1 MGGDNRERGC
11 ETATTGWEAYDAA
24 PRDGPWLFV
33 AVTEAWDR
41 GEIRGTW
48 VRGTASTTEVLD
60 VIAAKVG
67 QRYQAKELAVV
78 DQVGIKRQVPEALA

>member
-11 ETATTGWEAYDAA
+11 DTAVGWEAYDAV

-48 VRGTASTTEVLD
+48 VRATANTTEVLD
-60 VIAAKVG
+60 VVAATVG
-67 QRYQAKELAVV
+67 QRYQAERLAVV
-78 DQVGIKRQVPEALA
+78 DQVGIKHQVPEALA

>member
-1 MGGDNRERGC
+1 M
-11 ETATTGWEAYDAA
+11 APAGWEAYDAA

-48 VRGTASTTEVLD
+48 VRATASTSEVLD
-60 VIAAKVG
+60 VMAATVG
-67 QRYQAKELAVV
+67 QRYQAEELAVV
-78 DQVGIKRQVPEALA
+78 DQVGINRQVPETLP